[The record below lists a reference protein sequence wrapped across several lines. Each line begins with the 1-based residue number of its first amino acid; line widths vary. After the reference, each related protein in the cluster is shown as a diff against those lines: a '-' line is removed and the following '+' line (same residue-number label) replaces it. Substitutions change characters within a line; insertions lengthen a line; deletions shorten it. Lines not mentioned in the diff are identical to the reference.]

1 MRTLCHLAR
10 APLKYLVVLPRD
22 RSSVND
28 KGLKPMFRHKTGRK
42 TLRLLVVAML
52 ALALLLVMVSDAPA
66 RRSPFE
72 PLSIF
77 ARALAYVEVSYVEP
91 IDQKTLVYG
100 AIRGLADSLDPHSV
114 FLDPEEYQIL
124 RSDAE
129 GRFAGVGVE
138 VSTRD
143 GWLTILSVFDGGP
156 AAEAGLR
163 PGDRFLSIE
172 GEDARD
178 VRLYDAVRWIR
189 GEPGTEVT
197 VSIRREGQEEALE
210 RTLTRAFIEVDPI
223 EMKVLDGGVVYLR
236 IKAFQ
241 DGATRQLSDTLDEAV
256 VALRK
261 GGGVQGLL
269 LDLRDNGGGLL
280 HEAVG
285 VSDEFLSSG
294 VVVSTRGRG
303 GEMMSQYSA
312 RRAGTRPKWPMVV
325 LINENTASAS
335 EIVAGALRDHKRAV
349 LVGVRSFGKGSV
361 QNVFELP
368 GGSAL
373 KLTTYRYY
381 APSGSSIQA
390 EGISPDLV
398 AKQPRSADDPEP
410 LREEELEGH
419 LRAQPKGR
427 PGEPKRVSG
436 PPAPQAAGQ
445 VPSIFRDDS
454 QGQRG
459 YAVLKASIG
468 R

>member
-1 MRTLCHLAR
+1 
-10 APLKYLVVLPRD
+10 
-22 RSSVND
+22 
-28 KGLKPMFRHKTGRK
+28 MFRQKTGRK
-42 TLRLLVVAML
+42 TLRVLFVPILS
-52 ALALLLVMVSDAPA
+52 LALLAVMASDAPA
-66 RRSPFE
+66 RRSPFA

-91 IDQKTLVYG
+91 IDQETLVYG

-156 AAEAGLR
+156 AAKAGLR

-178 VRLYDAVRWIR
+178 VRLYDAVRRIR
-189 GEPGTEVT
+189 GEPGTPVT
-197 VSIRREGQEEALE
+197 VSIRRKGLEEALE
-210 RTLTRAFIEVDPI
+210 RTLTRAFIDVDPI
-223 EMKVLDGGVVYLR
+223 ELQVLDDGLVYVR

-241 DGATRQLSDTLDEAV
+241 DGATRELSDALDEAV
-256 VALRK
+256 VQLRNQ
-261 GGGVQGLL
+261 GGVQGLL

-294 VVVSTRGRG
+294 VIVSTRGRG
-303 GEMMSQYSA
+303 GETISQYSA

-398 AKQPRSADDPEP
+398 AEQPRGEDDPAP

-419 LRAQPKGR
+419 LRAQPNGVRGEQNTAGR
-427 PGEPKRVSG
+427 HQ
-436 PPAPQAAGQ
+436 APRPTGR
-445 VPSIFRDDS
+445 VPSIFAEDS
-454 QGQRG
+454 QGQRA
-459 YAVLKASIG
+459 YAVLKASVG

>member
-1 MRTLCHLAR
+1 
-10 APLKYLVVLPRD
+10 
-22 RSSVND
+22 
-28 KGLKPMFRHKTGRK
+28 MFRHKTGRK
-42 TLRLLVVAML
+42 TLRLFFVSML
-52 ALALLLVMVSDAPA
+52 ALALVAVMASEAPA

-77 ARALAYVEVSYVEP
+77 ARALAYIEVSYVEP
-91 IDQKTLVYG
+91 VDQKTLVYG
-100 AIRGLADSLDPHSV
+100 AIQGLADSLDPHSV

-156 AAEAGLR
+156 AAKAGLQ

-178 VRLYDAVRWIR
+178 VRLYDAVRRIR
-189 GEPGTEVT
+189 GEPGTAVT
-197 VSIRREGQEEALE
+197 VSIRRKGREVAME
-210 RTLTRAFIEVDPI
+210 RTLTRAFIEIDPI
-223 EMKVLDGGVVYLR
+223 DMQVLDDGLVYVR

-241 DGATRQLSDTLDEAV
+241 EGATRQLSDALDEAV
-256 VALRK
+256 MELRK
-261 GGGVQGLL
+261 RGGLRGLL

-285 VSDEFLSSG
+285 VSDEFLSAG
-294 VVVSTRGRG
+294 VIVSTRGRG
-303 GEMMSQYSA
+303 GEMISQYSA
-312 RRAGTRPKWPMVV
+312 RRAGTRPKWPIVV

-398 AKQPRSADDPEP
+398 AEQPRGADDPAP

-419 LRAQPKGR
+419 LRAQPNGVPGVPKQVDRR
-427 PGEPKRVSG
+427 PEA
-436 PPAPQAAGQ
+436 PAPTDQ
-445 VPSIFRDDS
+445 VLSIFADDS

-459 YAVLKASIG
+459 YAVLKGKIG

>member
-1 MRTLCHLAR
+1 
-10 APLKYLVVLPRD
+10 
-22 RSSVND
+22 
-28 KGLKPMFRHKTGRK
+28 MFRHKTGRK
-42 TLRLLVVAML
+42 ILRLLVVGTLAVALVAMM
-52 ALALLLVMVSDAPA
+52 ASEAPA

-77 ARALAYVEVSYVEP
+77 ARALAYIEVSYVEP
-91 IDQKTLVYG
+91 IDQESLVYG

-114 FLDPEEYQIL
+114 FLDPKEYEIL
-124 RSDAE
+124 KSDAE

-143 GWLTILSVFDGGP
+143 GWLTILSVFEGGP
-156 AAEAGLR
+156 AAKAGLR

-178 VRLYDAVRWIR
+178 VRLYDAVRRIR
-189 GEPGTEVT
+189 GEPGTAVT
-197 VSIRREGQEEALE
+197 VSIRREGQDEALE
-210 RTLTRAFIEVDPI
+210 RTLTRAFIDVDPI
-223 EMKVLDGGVVYLR
+223 EIQVLDDGLVYVR

-241 DGATRQLSDTLDEAV
+241 DGTARQLSDALDQAV
-256 VALRK
+256 VKLRK
-261 GGGVQGLL
+261 RGGVRGLL

-280 HEAVG
+280 HEAVW
-285 VSDEFLSSG
+285 VTDEFLTSG
-294 VVVSTRGRG
+294 VIVSTRGRG
-303 GEMMSQYSA
+303 GKTISQYSA
-312 RRAGTRPKWPMVV
+312 RRAGTRPKWPIVV

-335 EIVAGALRDHKRAV
+335 EIVAGALRDHNRGV

-381 APSGSSIQA
+381 APSGRSIQA
-390 EGISPDLV
+390 EGVTPDLV
-398 AKQPRSADDPEP
+398 AEQPRTEDEPEP
-410 LREEELEGH
+410 FREEELEGH
-419 LRAQPKGR
+419 LAAQPKGVGGPGGKR
-427 PGEPKRVSG
+427 PVSRQ
-436 PPAPQAAGQ
+436 APQAAGRA
-445 VPSIFRDDS
+445 PEIFEEDP

-459 YAVLKASIG
+459 YAVLKGRIG

>member
-1 MRTLCHLAR
+1 
-10 APLKYLVVLPRD
+10 
-22 RSSVND
+22 
-28 KGLKPMFRHKTGRK
+28 MFRHKTGRK
-42 TLRLLVVAML
+42 SLRLFFVAML
-52 ALALLLVMVSDAPA
+52 ALALVAVMASEAPA

-77 ARALAYVEVSYVEP
+77 ARALAYIEVSYVEP

-100 AIRGLADSLDPHSV
+100 AIQGLADSLDPHSV
-114 FLDPEEYQIL
+114 FLDPEEYEIL

-156 AAEAGLR
+156 AAKAGLR

-178 VRLYDAVRWIR
+178 VRLYDAVRRIR
-189 GEPGTEVT
+189 GEPGTSVT
-197 VSIRREGQEEALE
+197 VGIRREGQEEALE
-210 RTLTRAFIEVDPI
+210 RTLTRAFIEVDPVD
-223 EMKVLDGGVVYLR
+223 MQVLDDGVVYVR

-241 DGATRQLSDTLDEAV
+241 DGATRQFSDALDEAV
-256 VALRK
+256 VQLRK
-261 GGGVQGLL
+261 RGGLRGLL

-285 VSDEFLSSG
+285 VSDEFLSAG
-294 VVVSTRGRG
+294 VIVSMRGRG
-303 GEMMSQYSA
+303 GETIGQYSA

-398 AKQPRSADDPEP
+398 AEQPRSADDPAP

-419 LRAQPKGR
+419 LLAQSKRVAGV
-427 PGEPKRVSG
+427 PKRVGG
-436 PPAPQAAGQ
+436 PEAPVATGQ
-445 VPSIFRDDS
+445 MPSIFADDS

-459 YAVLKASIG
+459 YVVLKGKI
-468 R
+468 RR

>member
-1 MRTLCHLAR
+1 
-10 APLKYLVVLPRD
+10 
-22 RSSVND
+22 
-28 KGLKPMFRHKTGRK
+28 MFHQENRRK
-42 TLRLLVVAML
+42 TLRLLFAGVLAVA
-52 ALALLLVMVSDAPA
+52 LVAAMATDVPA

-77 ARALAYVEVSYVEP
+77 ARALAYIEVSYVEP
-91 IDQKTLVYG
+91 IDQESLVYG

-114 FLDPEEYQIL
+114 FLDPKEYEIL
-124 RSDAE
+124 KNDAD

-143 GWLTILSVFDGGP
+143 GWLMILSVFEGGP
-156 AAEAGLR
+156 AAKAGLR

-178 VRLYDAVRWIR
+178 VRLYDAVRRIR
-189 GEPGTEVT
+189 GEAGTPVK
-197 VSIRREGQEEALE
+197 VSIRREGQEQALE
-210 RTLTRAFIEVDPI
+210 RTLVRAFIDVDPI
-223 EMKVLDGGVVYLR
+223 EMQVLDDGLVYIR

-241 DGATRQLSDTLDEAV
+241 DGAARELSDALDEAV
-256 VALRK
+256 VKLRK
-261 GGGVQGLL
+261 RGGVQGLL

-280 HEAVG
+280 HEAVW
-285 VSDEFLSSG
+285 VSDEFLTSG
-294 VVVSTRGRG
+294 VIVSTRGRG
-303 GEMMSQYSA
+303 GETISQYSA
-312 RRAGTRPKWPMVV
+312 RRAGTRPKWPIVV

-335 EIVAGALRDHKRAV
+335 EIVAGALRDHGRAV
-349 LVGVRSFGKGSV
+349 LVGVRTFGKGSV

-390 EGISPDLV
+390 TGISPDLV
-398 AKQPRSADDPEP
+398 AEQPRSDDEAAP

-419 LRAQPKGR
+419 LAAQPKGVAGQQK
-427 PGEPKRVSG
+427 PPSG
-436 PPAPQAAGQ
+436 RQAPQASGE
-445 VPSIFRDDS
+445 VPEIFARDL

-459 YAVLKASIG
+459 YAVLKRTIAS

>member
-1 MRTLCHLAR
+1 
-10 APLKYLVVLPRD
+10 
-22 RSSVND
+22 
-28 KGLKPMFRHKTGRK
+28 MFRHKTGRK
-42 TLRLLVVAML
+42 TLRLFFAATL
-52 ALALLLVMVSDAPA
+52 ALALVAVMASEAPA

-77 ARALAYVEVSYVEP
+77 ARALAYIEVSYVEP

-100 AIRGLADSLDPHSV
+100 AIQGLADSLDPHSV

-156 AAEAGLR
+156 AAKAGLR

-178 VRLYDAVRWIR
+178 VQLYDAVRRIR
-189 GEPGTEVT
+189 GEPGTSVT
-197 VSIRREGQEEALE
+197 VSIRRKGQEEALE

-223 EMKVLDGGVVYLR
+223 DMRLLDDGVVYLR

-241 DGATRQLSDTLDEAV
+241 DGATRQLSDALDEAV
-256 VALRK
+256 MQLRK
-261 GGGVQGLL
+261 RGGLRGIL

-285 VSDEFLSSG
+285 VSDEFLSAG
-294 VVVSTRGRG
+294 VIVSMRGRG
-303 GEMMSQYSA
+303 GETISQYSA

-398 AKQPRSADDPEP
+398 AEQPRGADEPAP

-419 LRAQPKGR
+419 LRAQPKR
-427 PGEPKRVSG
+427 VRKEPKQVVRR
-436 PPAPQAAGQ
+436 PQAPAPTAQ
-445 VPSIFRDDS
+445 VPSLFAEDS
-454 QGQRG
+454 QGQRA
-459 YAVLKASIG
+459 YAVLRGQIAE
-468 R
+468 